1 MIIDANATGST
12 LVCTRF
18 YTQLPIV
25 YVCSS
30 LKSTTHYHSPSREK
44 NKREREGAHAC
55 IYAFQSNLNILTY
68 MEREKQNSCRHFIY
82 VCLCVAIFFWTF
94 FKCINARQR
103 KRNKHNKLVRW
114 KIFFLFL
121 LFNVLAFEILV
132 NSIIIL

>member
-1 MIIDANATGST
+1 MIIDVNASGSI
-12 LVCTRF
+12 LVCALF
-18 YTQLPIV
+18 HTQLPIV
-25 YVCSS
+25 YICSS
-30 LKSTTHYHSPSREK
+30 LKSTTHYHSSSRGK
-44 NKREREGAHAC
+44 KRERELAHAR
-55 IYAFQSNLNILTY
+55 IHAFHSNLNILTY